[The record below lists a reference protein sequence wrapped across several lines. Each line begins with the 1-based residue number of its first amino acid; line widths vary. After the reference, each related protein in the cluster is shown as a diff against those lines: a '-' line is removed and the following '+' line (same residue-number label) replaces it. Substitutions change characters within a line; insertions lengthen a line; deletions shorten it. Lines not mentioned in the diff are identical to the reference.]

1 MQKRTDEGLLQVR
14 ENNVWVP
21 TSGHCSWKIART
33 CETRIP
39 LDTLK
44 LSPRCKLF
52 ASITLVRDSEE
63 IGRWP
68 SDASLMLYYAGSEIE
83 LENWFI

>member
-1 MQKRTDEGLLQVR
+1 MQKHSDEGLLQVR

-21 TSGHCSWKIART
+21 TSGHCSWKIVRT
-33 CETRIP
+33 CEIRIP

-44 LSPRCKLF
+44 LNTKCKLF

-68 SDASLMLYYAGSEIE
+68 SDASLMLYYAGAEIE